1 MSVKL
6 TPRKLQF
13 VEAAASMFGNG
24 AIVSKDDLRSAA
36 EEAGVPFPTWM
47 KKQRVGYNE
56 FELPTLDA
64 AELQKAFPPATEE
77 AAYIMP
83 KLGSMNVET
92 EGFTENLIPEKDK
105 LFVPFGQYDTV
116 KKILASKMF
125 YPAFLTGLSG
135 NGKTFSVE
143 QAGATLRREVIR
155 VNFTIETDY
164 SPRTGGTR

>member
-13 VEAAASMFGNG
+13 VEAAAGMFGDG
-24 AIVSKDDLRSAA
+24 AVVNKNNLRAAA

-47 KKQRVGYNE
+47 KKERVGYNE
-56 FELPTLDA
+56 FKLPELGA
-64 AELQKAFPPATEE
+64 GALQKAFPPATEE

-143 QAGATLRREVIR
+143 QA
-155 VNFTIETDY
+155 
-164 SPRTGGTR
+164 

>member
-13 VEAAASMFGNG
+13 VESATAMFGNG

-56 FELPTLDA
+56 FELPTLNA
-64 AELQKAFPPATEE
+64 GELQQAFPPATEE

-92 EGFTENLIPEKDK
+92 EGVTENLIPEKDNC
-105 LFVPFGQYDTV
+105 LCRSASMIRSRRFLHLRCSTRRLLLVCLVMV
-116 KKILASKMF
+116 KRF
-125 YPAFLTGLSG
+125 
-135 NGKTFSVE
+135 
-143 QAGATLRREVIR
+143 Q
-155 VNFTIETDY
+155 
-164 SPRTGGTR
+164 